1 MPKSSTASSPN
12 QLFSRGY
19 ALTVQWSSVS
29 EAFRPFRREVG
40 GGGGGAEE
48 EEATGKIGRV
58 NPNSHIPHL
67 QAHLA

>member
-1 MPKSSTASSPN
+1 MEQCFRSFPTVS
-12 QLFSRGY
+12 QRG
-19 ALTVQWSSVS
+19 
-29 EAFRPFRREVG
+29 RG